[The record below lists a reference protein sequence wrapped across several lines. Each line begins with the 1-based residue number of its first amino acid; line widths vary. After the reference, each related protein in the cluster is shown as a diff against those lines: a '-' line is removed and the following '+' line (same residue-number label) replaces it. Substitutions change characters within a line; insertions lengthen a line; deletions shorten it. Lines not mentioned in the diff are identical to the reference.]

1 MTFRI
6 AQISDTHLSLT
17 KPYFVENFRGIAAAL
32 GAARPDLVINTGDV
46 SLDGAGREEDLAAAR
61 GFHEALR
68 LRWRAIPGN
77 HDVGDNQEVA
87 SGDHHPVDP
96 NRQES
101 WQRHFGADWWRMDLP
116 GWRLIAVNAQI
127 VGSDLAAADVQHSF
141 VAEAAAGAGQR
152 QIALFIHKPLCDRAL
167 DETTVGGRFLNPAPR
182 ARLLAALGP
191 RRPALIASGH
201 THQYRSSEIGGAR
214 HVWAPSTAFV
224 LPDAYQPRYGTK
236 EVGFVEH
243 RLHADGR
250 HDSRFVRV
258 DGVRTLNIADF
269 PGAYGPIEPRWF
281 ATEAAG

>member
-32 GAARPDLVINTGDV
+32 AVVKPDLVINTGDV
-46 SLDGAGREEDLAAAR
+46 SLDGANREEDLAAAR

-87 SGDHHPVDP
+87 SGDHHPVDTS
-96 NRQES
+96 RQEG
-101 WQRHFGADWWRMDLP
+101 WERHFGADWWRMDLP

-127 VGSDLAAADVQHSF
+127 IGSNLAAADVQESF
-141 VAEAAAGAGQR
+141 IAEASAGAGAR
-152 QIALFIHKPLCDRAL
+152 QIALFIHKPLCDKAL
-167 DETTVGGRFLNPAPR
+167 DEAVVGGRFLNPAPR
-182 ARLLAALGP
+182 ARLLKALGD
-191 RRPALIASGH
+191 RRPALVASGH
-201 THQYRSSEIGGAR
+201 THQFRCSEIGGAS

-224 LPDAYQPRYGTK
+224 IPDARQPRYGLK
-236 EVGFVEH
+236 QVGYVEH

-250 HDSRFVRV
+250 HDSRFIAV
-258 DGVRTLNIADF
+258 DGARNLNIADF
-269 PGAYGPIEPRWF
+269 PEAYGPLEPQIP
-281 ATEAAG
+281 ESAGAS